1 MVMLQLG
8 RHGDEQLG
16 THGDEQLGRHGDV
29 TATARKAW

>member
-29 TATARKAW
+29 TARKAW